1 MTKNNVHICS
11 PVILLLFCLA
21 GCASHTQQPQTAWDL
36 SPSAEASFSYLK
48 FQTLKQDGKTKQAL
62 EALETS
68 LKILP
73 SPYLFLE
80 KADLL
85 WQDKQIEAARTTL
98 KQGIES
104 FPDSDALPQSLAK
117 TYEAARRW
125 DDARITLL
133 EYLHNHPEDWNM
145 VQEIGG
151 IDINQQQY
159 ARALDRL
166 QTIPESSRDART
178 YYLLGKASSGVGL
191 QMKAIAFYQKSLKKD
206 PHFFRAKAE
215 LAYLYEV
222 QKKYV
227 EAIKIYEELASQ
239 GENGPQLLLTMIRL
253 HLKLNAP
260 DKAFALT
267 KQGTPSQEFLIEAA
281 GLFLDQ
287 QFYEYAASILEP
299 LASQPDLPATAWFSL
314 ALLAYN
320 GQQNPQQAE
329 IYLAHIPEDDLYFE
343 RALMFR
349 TEILYG
355 LKQYSKAIELT
366 RQGTKLFPNQPKFML
381 LQASLLKETDQWQQ
395 AADILNT
402 ALKKWPKNIDI
413 LFSLGVLW
421 DEQGDKVKSMEYM
434 EKIISIDPGYP
445 EALNYLGYS
454 LTVLEKNL
462 DRAEVLVKN
471 ALQAEPENGYYLDS
485 LAWVFYKKGE
495 LDKAWQAI
503 QRAVTL
509 AKKDPTIWEH
519 YGIIAKALGKQEE
532 AKKGINN
539 AKRFKKKTILKPSP
553 SPSLN

>member
-1 MTKNNVHICS
+1 MIKNRVHICT
-11 PVILLLFCLA
+11 PIILLFFCLS

-36 SPSAEASFSYLK
+36 SPNAEASFSYLK
-48 FQTLKQDGKTKQAL
+48 FQALKQEGKTAQAL
-62 EALETS
+62 EALEKS
-68 LKILP
+68 LQILP

-85 WQDKQIEAARTTL
+85 WQNKQIEDARSTL
-98 KQGIES
+98 KEGIAL
-104 FPDSDALPQSLAK
+104 FPESDALPQSLAK
-117 TYEAARRW
+117 TYEATRRW

-133 EYLHNHPEDWNM
+133 EYLHNHPEDWSM
-145 VQEIGG
+145 VQEIAA
-151 IDINQQQY
+151 IDIKQQQY

-166 QTIPESSRDART
+166 QTIPESSRDSMT
-178 YYLLGKASSGVGL
+178 YYLLGKAASGVGL
-191 QMKAIAFYQKSLKKD
+191 QTKAIAFYQKSLEKD

-227 EAIKIYEELASQ
+227 EAIKIYEELAAQ

-267 KQGTPSQEFLIEAA
+267 KQENPNQEFLIEAA

-299 LASQPDLPATAWFSL
+299 LASQPDLSAKAWFSL

-320 GQQNPQQAE
+320 GQDHPQKAAA
-329 IYLAHIPEDDLYFE
+329 YLAHIPENDPYFE

-349 TEILYG
+349 IEILYG
-355 LKQYSKAIELT
+355 LKQYPQAIELT
-366 RQGTKLFPNQPKFML
+366 RQGNRLFPNQPKFIL
-381 LQASLLKETDQWQQ
+381 LQASLLKETGQWKQ
-395 AADILNT
+395 ATAMLDS

-421 DEQGDKVKSMEYM
+421 DEQGDKVTGMEYM
-434 EKIISIDPGYP
+434 EKIISINPGYP

-454 LTVLEKNL
+454 LAVLEKNL

-471 ALQAEPENGYYLDS
+471 ALKAEPENGYYLDS
-485 LAWVFYKKGE
+485 LAWVFFKKGE
-495 LDKAWQAI
+495 LDKAWKEI

-509 AKKDPTIWEH
+509 AEKDPTIWEH
-519 YGIIAKALGKQEE
+519 YGIIAKALGKQDE
-532 AKKGINN
+532 ASKGMAN
-539 AKRFKKKTILKPSP
+539 AKRFKKITVPD
-553 SPSLN
+553 